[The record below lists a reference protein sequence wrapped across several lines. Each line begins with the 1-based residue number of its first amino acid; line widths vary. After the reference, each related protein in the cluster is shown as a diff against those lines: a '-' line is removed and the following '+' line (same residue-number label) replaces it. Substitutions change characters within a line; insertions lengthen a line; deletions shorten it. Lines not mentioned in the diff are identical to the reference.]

1 MTRVAVGMGANLGNR
16 LGTLQAALG
25 ELARLIGEV
34 RVSAVYETAPVGG
47 PEGQPAFLNAVAVG
61 STTRSATDLLHAL
74 QAIEASHGRVRD
86 VRWGPRTL
94 DLDLLAYGSEV
105 SADPVLTLPHPR
117 AHLRAFVLV
126 PWAEV
131 DPSYDL
137 PGVGLVGDVAA
148 RLPSSEVE
156 GVRRRADLNLRPGP
170 VPA

>member
-1 MTRVAVGMGANLGNR
+1 MTRVAVGMGANLGDR
-16 LGTLQAALG
+16 LATLQAALA
-25 ELARLIGEV
+25 ELALSLSEV

-61 STTRSATDLLHAL
+61 TTTRAASDLLGAM

-94 DLDLLAYGSEV
+94 DLDLLAYGTDV

-126 PWAEV
+126 PWAEIE
-131 DPSYDL
+131 PSYAL
-137 PGVGLVGDVAA
+137 PGLGLVGDLAA
-148 RLPSSEVE
+148 RLPPGEVE
-156 GVRRRADLNLRPGP
+156 GVRRRADLNLYPGQ